1 MNKNQIEDEGLSV
14 SEIADRLG
22 VSRSLVWSYINK
34 NKVKPIG
41 KKKNKFKFNSEIVLK
56 IQERQNKNKTEEV
69 KNDGNSIS
77 KDVLEILRE
86 QLKVKDDQI
95 KEQGETINFLRGEVL
110 QAQLESRKAQKLLED
125 QQVKEKA
132 VSADKLKKEKLH
144 WWQRLF

>member
-56 IQERQNKNKTEEV
+56 IKERQNKNKTEEINKIIIFFV
-69 KNDGNSIS
+69 LDIKNPP
-77 KDVLEILRE
+77 
-86 QLKVKDDQI
+86 LKC
-95 KEQGETINFLRGEVL
+95 T
-110 QAQLESRKAQKLLED
+110 
-125 QQVKEKA
+125 
-132 VSADKLKKEKLH
+132 
-144 WWQRLF
+144 

>member
-1 MNKNQIEDEGLSV
+1 M
-14 SEIADRLG
+14 
-22 VSRSLVWSYINK
+22 
-34 NKVKPIG
+34 
-41 KKKNKFKFNSEIVLK
+41 
-56 IQERQNKNKTEEV
+56 
-69 KNDGNSIS
+69 
-77 KDVLEILRE
+77 RE